1 MSYRLFELHQQFR
14 RVLSLNFP
22 EPVWIRA
29 ELAAAKESNGHYFLE
44 LVEKDAAGKEV
55 LARAGAVV
63 WERQYR
69 RIQRA
74 RGAKTMQLLRTGLEL
89 QLQVRVDFHERYGL
103 QLFVEDID
111 PDFTYG
117 RLARQREATLAELR
131 ETGLLD
137 RNQALPLPLV
147 CQRLAVISGRT
158 AAGYEDFRE
167 QLLGNEYGYAF
178 ELDFFPAAVQGER
191 APLEIRQQLKH
202 IGRRADRYDVVVIIR
217 GGGGRLDLTA
227 FDDAEL
233 CRAAATLPLPLLT
246 GIGHETDESIL
257 DLVAHTRCKTPTAA
271 AEWLLQRSLHYE
283 MALLGR
289 VRQLERLATQ
299 RIGNEQLRLA
309 HLEQR
314 LFSRVQRHFYQQE
327 RQLDRIETRL
337 PLLITGA
344 IDRAT
349 QRLDQYEQQLTALAP
364 EAVLARGYA
373 LVSQGGKIITAAA
386 QVAEG
391 EALRIRLRQGEVIAM
406 PEQRNDADLL
416 PEAQEP

>member
-1 MSYRLFELHQQFR
+1 MSYRLIDLQRQLR

-44 LVEKDAAGKEV
+44 LVEKDGAGEAI
-55 LARAGAVV
+55 LAQASGVV

-69 RIQRA
+69 RIRRV

-117 RLARQREATLAELR
+117 RLAQQREATLAALR

-137 RNQALPLPLV
+137 RNKELDLPLV
-147 CQRLAVISGRT
+147 CQRLAIISGRT

-167 QLLGNEYGYAF
+167 QLLRNEYGYAF
-178 ELDFFPAAVQGER
+178 ELDFFPTAVQGER
-191 APLEIRQQLKH
+191 APEEIRRQLKH
-202 IGRRADRYDVVVIIR
+202 IGRRADRYDAVVIIR

-227 FDDAEL
+227 FDDADL
-233 CRAAATLPLPLLT
+233 CRAAAELPLPVLT

-271 AEWLLQRSLHYE
+271 AEFLLQRSLQYD
-283 MALLGR
+283 LRLQR
-289 VRQLERLATQ
+289 LSQQLERTLSYRVNSEMQQLAYREQQLQ
-299 RIGNEQLRLA
+299 RNLQNQLYQRERTLDRLA
-309 HLEQR
+309 
-314 LFSRVQRHFYQQE
+314 
-327 RQLDRIETRL
+327 TRL
-337 PLLITGA
+337 PLLTAGRL
-344 IDRAT
+344 DRAE
-349 QRLDQYEQQLTALAP
+349 RHLDRVEELLAALRP
-364 EAVLARGYA
+364 EAVLARGFA
-373 LVSQGGKIITAAA
+373 LVSQAGKIVTDPEQVDAA
-386 QVAEG
+386 EP
-391 EALRIRLRQGEVIAM
+391 LRIQLKQGELIARK
-406 PEQRNDADLL
+406 EEEGTERNS
-416 PEAQEP
+416 